1 MNTIA
6 KLLIATCMAC
16 STSAYAKP
24 LSIAPSTPP
33 SDGSKQE
40 CLIIG
45 DTTAFELAKA
55 LRQRGHACDL
65 VAFKNATARQLDR
78 QVPYRRYSV
87 AYVSLGI
94 ADTGN
99 KHLESDLR
107 TMRSHLRA
115 PKVVWVLPYERSV
128 ARHVDANAAE
138 SGGLVVDLAWWPTH
152 DGLHPSDYGPI
163 ADMIV
168 R

>member
-1 MNTIA
+1 MKTIA
-6 KLLIATCMAC
+6 KLLIAASMTC
-16 STSAYAKP
+16 STAAYAKSP
-24 LSIAPSTPP
+24 DPAANVPA
-33 SDGSKQE
+33 SDGATQD

-45 DTTAFELAKA
+45 DTTAFGLAKA
-55 LRQRGHACDL
+55 LRQRGLACD
-65 VAFKNATARQLDR
+65 VVTFKNATARQLDR

-87 AYVSLGI
+87 AYVSLGF

-107 TMRSHLRA
+107 TMRSHIRA
-115 PKVVWVLPYERSV
+115 PKVIWVLPYERSV

-138 SGGLVVDLAWWPTH
+138 SGGLVVDLAWWPTS
-152 DGLHPSDYGPI
+152 DGLHPNDYGPV
-163 ADMIV
+163 AELIV